1 MPSSDIY
8 NVKESPWA
16 KKEETP
22 PEPTRR
28 RRHSSESFDEA
39 MEKDVSRTNRRRRKN
54 SGFRRFLHLM
64 KKPEFSK
71 RFWTTALSISGVIL
85 IVLLIWDFFF
95 RYPDPEAEYSGDAYE
110 YKGE

>member
-8 NVKESPWA
+8 QVKESPWA

-22 PEPTRR
+22 SAPKRR
-28 RRHSSESFDEA
+28 RRRSSETFDEA
-39 MEKDVSRTNRRRRKN
+39 VNKDVSQTHRRRRKN

-71 RFWTTALSISGVIL
+71 RFWITAVSISGVIL
-85 IVLLIWDFFF
+85 IILLVWDVFF
-95 RYPDPEAEYSGDAYE
+95 RYPDREAEYSGDAYE
-110 YKGE
+110 YEGE